1 MRLKKKRFEVFAFE
15 ARDLLGAGPVSRR
28 RAEVGLSAK
37 GSTLN
42 RSRNE
47 GAGDLLSMC
56 LADSFSRHKKKN
68 RKNGFMS
75 GVNGKKMGGVN
86 DRNILTIGRRKIQT
100 SSNTNRDFCEAN

>member
-1 MRLKKKRFEVFAFE
+1 M
-15 ARDLLGAGPVSRR
+15 GAGPVSRR

-37 GSTLN
+37 GSTLTYHEMKE
-42 RSRNE
+42 RVIFY
-47 GAGDLLSMC
+47 LC
-56 LADSFSRHKKKN
+56 ADSFSGHKKKN

-86 DRNILTIGRRKIQT
+86 DRNILTIGLRKLQT